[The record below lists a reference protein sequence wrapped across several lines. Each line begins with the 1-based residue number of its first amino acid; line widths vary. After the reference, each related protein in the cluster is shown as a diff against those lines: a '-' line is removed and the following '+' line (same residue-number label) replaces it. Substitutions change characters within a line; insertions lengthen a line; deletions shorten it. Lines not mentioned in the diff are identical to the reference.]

1 MSVAR
6 CPRCRESSLD
16 QRLIQHCG
24 QCGGQWI
31 SEEVLQERVGRMQV
45 PEATQEPRSLAW
57 RESPRARLPCA
68 SCAEPMQAL
77 LLFDVPVDRCTVH
90 GVWFDRDELSMV
102 LLRASRHDP
111 ATVALIAA
119 ENRSVIGPT
128 DALELAAVAVEVADD
143 SGVFAVVIDGV
154 GVVAEAVVSAIG
166 SLFESLDL

>member
-1 MSVAR
+1 M
-6 CPRCRESSLD
+6 
-16 QRLIQHCG
+16 
-24 QCGGQWI
+24 
-31 SEEVLQERVGRMQV
+31 LQDRVGRMQV
-45 PEATQEPRSLAW
+45 PQEAQEARSLAW
-57 RESPRARLPCA
+57 RESPRAALPCA

-111 ATVALIAA
+111 ATVAVIAA
-119 ENRSVIGPT
+119 ENRSVIDPSGAIELT
-128 DALELAAVAVEVADD
+128 ADAVDVAVDAVVDTSD
-143 SGVFAVVIDGV
+143 SGVFEVVIDGV